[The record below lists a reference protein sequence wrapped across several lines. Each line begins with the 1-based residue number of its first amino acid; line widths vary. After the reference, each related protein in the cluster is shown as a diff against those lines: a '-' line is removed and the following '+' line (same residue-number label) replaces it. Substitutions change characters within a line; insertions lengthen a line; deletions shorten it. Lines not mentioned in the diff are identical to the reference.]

1 MGYRETDGHE
11 HRPENK
17 RNAISFKMRVVS
29 DGGGGRRTLL
39 WGVAALQ
46 SGLKASSLNR
56 GSSLIFSAEER
67 QIAEERSTPSPL
79 ITLPGGAVLG
89 LALLLNNGSQADG
102 EVAEQRKPQEAVL
115 FFLPLKRQQVNS
127 RCPDV
132 GINLSGGSSRPG
144 WGGDGWLKF
153 GER

>member
-17 RNAISFKMRVVS
+17 RNAISFKMRVMS

-39 WGVAALQ
+39 WAVSALQ

-67 QIAEERSTPSPL
+67 QIAEERSARTSL
-79 ITLPGGAVLG
+79 ITLPGGAVVG
-89 LALLLNNGSQADG
+89 LALLLNNGNRTEEIARG
-102 EVAEQRKPQEAVL
+102 RFV
-115 FFLPLKRQQVNS
+115 FFCL
-127 RCPDV
+127 
-132 GINLSGGSSRPG
+132 
-144 WGGDGWLKF
+144 
-153 GER
+153 